1 MMQNQNSNCYNIM
14 FKLNGNNFG
23 NMCVNEKMMFIE
35 VVQNFN
41 KCAQLKPENEATF
54 SFNSNKIKP
63 ESSRTLKDLDIKE
76 NSIIE
81 VTAKNI
87 PINNAQN
94 NQMNN
99 NFPSMGT
106 FQQGY
111 QMSPQAGGMA
121 QGMGGMAQGMGGM
134 YQGMGGMYPAMG
146 GMYPA
151 MGGMA
156 QGMGGM
162 AQGMGGM
169 AQGMGGMAQGMGGM
183 YQGMGGMYPT
193 MGGMYPA
200 MGGMAQGM
208 GGMAQGMGGMAQGMG
223 GMAQG
228 MGGMAQGMGGNATN
242 TTGTST
248 NSSGTAGKT
257 DNIGDDINWN
267 IIFQGNGKIINVQA
281 TKDLK
286 FSELATRFKNK
297 AATNEVPTFFLN
309 SFKIEENETRTLS
322 QLGLHNQSKIDVV
335 FQNSV
340 IGAYY

>member
-54 SFNSNKIKP
+54 SFNSKPIKP

-99 NFPSMGT
+99 NFPRMGT
-106 FQQGY
+106 FQQGD
-111 QMSPQAGGMA
+111 QMSPQAGGMAQGMGGMA

-169 AQGMGGMAQGMGGM
+169 YPA
-183 YQGMGGMYPT
+183 MGGMYPA

-228 MGGMAQGMGGNATN
+228 MGGNTTN

>member
-1 MMQNQNSNCYNIM
+1 M

-121 QGMGGMAQGMGGM
+121 QGMGG
-134 YQGMGGMYPAMG
+134 
-146 GMYPA
+146 
-151 MGGMA
+151 
-156 QGMGGM
+156 
-162 AQGMGGM
+162 
-169 AQGMGGMAQGMGGM
+169 
-183 YQGMGGMYPT
+183 
-193 MGGMYPA
+193 
-200 MGGMAQGM
+200 
-208 GGMAQGMGGMAQGMG
+208 
-223 GMAQG
+223 
-228 MGGMAQGMGGNATN
+228 NATN
-242 TTGTST
+242 TTGSST
-248 NSSGTAGKT
+248 NTSGTAGKT

-309 SFKIEENETRTLS
+309 SAKIEENETSTLS
-322 QLGLHNQSKIDVV
+322 QLGLHNNSKIEVV

>member
-1 MMQNQNSNCYNIM
+1 MQNQNSNCYNIM

-121 QGMGGMAQGMGGM
+121 QGMGGM
-134 YQGMGGMYPAMG
+134 YQGMGGMYPA
-146 GMYPA
+146 
-151 MGGMA
+151 
-156 QGMGGM
+156 
-162 AQGMGGM
+162 
-169 AQGMGGMAQGMGGM
+169 
-183 YQGMGGMYPT
+183 

>member
-1 MMQNQNSNCYNIM
+1 MMQNQNSIGYNIM

-121 QGMGGMAQGMGGM
+121 QGMGGM

-146 GMYPA
+146 GM
-151 MGGMA
+151 A
-156 QGMGGM
+156 QG
-162 AQGMGGM
+162 
-169 AQGMGGMAQGMGGM
+169 
-183 YQGMGGMYPT
+183 
-193 MGGMYPA
+193 

-309 SFKIEENETRTLS
+309 SAKIEENETSTLS
-322 QLGLHNQSKIDVV
+322 QLGLHNNSKIEVV

>member
-1 MMQNQNSNCYNIM
+1 MMQNQNSIGYNIM

-35 VVQNFN
+35 VVENFN
-41 KCAQLKPENEATF
+41 KYAQLKPENEATF
-54 SFNSNKIKP
+54 SFNSKPIKP

-134 YQGMGGMYPAMG
+134 YQGMGGMYPA
-146 GMYPA
+146 
-151 MGGMA
+151 
-156 QGMGGM
+156 
-162 AQGMGGM
+162 
-169 AQGMGGMAQGMGGM
+169 
-183 YQGMGGMYPT
+183 

>member
-1 MMQNQNSNCYNIM
+1 MMQNQNSIGYNIM

-121 QGMGGMAQGMGGM
+121 QGMGGMYQGMGGMYPAMGGMYPAMGGM
-134 YQGMGGMYPAMG
+134 YQGMGGMAQGMGGMYPAMGGMAQGMGGMAQGMG

-169 AQGMGGMAQGMGGM
+169 AQGMGGMAQGMGG
-183 YQGMGGMYPT
+183 
-193 MGGMYPA
+193 
-200 MGGMAQGM
+200 
-208 GGMAQGMGGMAQGMG
+208 
-223 GMAQG
+223 
-228 MGGMAQGMGGNATN
+228 NATN
-242 TTGTST
+242 TTGSST
-248 NSSGTAGKT
+248 NTSGTAGKT

-309 SFKIEENETRTLS
+309 SAKIEENETSTLS
-322 QLGLHNQSKIDVV
+322 QLGLHNNSKIEVV

>member
-1 MMQNQNSNCYNIM
+1 MMQNQNSNGYNIN

-23 NMCVNEKMMFIE
+23 NMWVNEKMLFYE
-35 VVQNFN
+35 VTTNFSN
-41 KCAQLKPENEATF
+41 YAQLKPENEATF
-54 SFNSNKIKP
+54 NFNSKVIKSD
-63 ESSRTLKDLDIKE
+63 SSRTLKELDIKE

-87 PINNAQN
+87 PNNNAQN

-111 QMSPQAGGMA
+111 QMNPQVGGMYQGMGGMA
-121 QGMGGMAQGMGGM
+121 QGMGGMYPAMGGMAQGMGGM
-134 YQGMGGMYPAMG
+134 YQGMGGMYQGMGGMAQGMGRMYPSMG
-146 GMYPA
+146 GMY
-151 MGGMA
+151 

-169 AQGMGGMAQGMGGM
+169 AQGMGGMAQG
-183 YQGMGGMYPT
+183 T
-193 MGGMYPA
+193 
-200 MGGMAQGM
+200 
-208 GGMAQGMGGMAQGMG
+208 
-223 GMAQG
+223 
-228 MGGMAQGMGGNATN
+228 GGNATN
-242 TTGTST
+242 TAGTST
-248 NSSGTAGKT
+248 NPPGTVGNIE
-257 DNIGDDINWN
+257 NIGDDNNWN

-286 FSELATRFKNK
+286 FSDLATRFKNK

-309 SFKIEENETRTLS
+309 SGKIEENDQRTLS
-322 QLGLHNQSKIDVV
+322 QIGLHNNSKIEVV

-340 IGAYY
+340 IGANY

>member
-1 MMQNQNSNCYNIM
+1 MMQNQNSNGYNIM

-151 MGGMA
+151 MGGMY

-162 AQGMGGM
+162 AQG
-169 AQGMGGMAQGMGGM
+169 
-183 YQGMGGMYPT
+183 

-242 TTGTST
+242 TTGSST
-248 NSSGTAGKT
+248 NTSGTAGKT

-297 AATNEVPTFFLN
+297 AATNEVPTFFMN
-309 SFKIEENETRTLS
+309 SAKIEENETSTLS
-322 QLGLHNQSKIDVV
+322 QLGLHNNSKIEVV